1 MWSFFVFY
9 RFCRGLQGFILFSII
24 VFQSIYQS
32 MYAFLGLLKGSHF
45 SSEVPIFQN
54 LNLIIMNDFKLSIL
68 FVLQKVKTNKKG
80 ECPLRCRLTFS
91 KNRREFSTG
100 IFINPDNWD
109 SGKQKAI
116 PTNKENTI
124 LNNKVSLIRQQ
135 IDKAFLMLQILPN
148 EFDVDDIFRKYKGED
163 SKEEI
168 TILGAYDLH
177 NDKTKKLIGIDF
189 NQLSWS
195 RYVESRRKVALF
207 ITKFYKRKDIR
218 LKDLDLKFIQDLE
231 YFFKTELNLKQATVY
246 RSIQRVKKIIQ
257 FAISENYLKKDP
269 FHLYKNK
276 KYKTVI
282 VYLTDEELKKLE
294 KHNFSQKRLQ
304 QVKDLFIFCCY
315 TGLAYTE
322 MSTLSTKNIEI
333 GFDGNEW
340 IHMIRKKTN
349 KKISIPIL
357 PRAKEILNK
366 YNNELPN
373 ISNQKFNSYLKE
385 ISELLSIDK
394 KLTHHIARKTF
405 ATTVLLYNNVP
416 MEVVSELLGHSNMN
430 ITQAHYGK
438 VVLKKVSKEIGKLNS
453 SLDCL

>member
-1 MWSFFVFY
+1 MNNY
-9 RFCRGLQGFILFSII
+9 KLAILF
-24 VFQSIYQS
+24 
-32 MYAFLGLLKGSHF
+32 FLKRNRINKIGKC
-45 SSEVPIFQN
+45 PI
-54 LNLIIMNDFKLSIL
+54 
-68 FVLQKVKTNKKG
+68 
-80 ECPLRCRLTFS
+80 RCRVTF
-91 KNRREFSTG
+91 KKTRKEFSTG
-100 IFINPDNWD
+100 IFINPDYWN
-109 SGKQKAI
+109 SGKQKAS
-116 PTNKENTI
+116 PSSTENTI
-124 LNNKVSLIRQQ
+124 LNNKLSLIYQQ
-135 IDKAFLMLQILPN
+135 IDTAFLMLQILPN
-148 EFDVDDIFRKYKGED
+148 DFDVDDIYRKYKGED

-168 TILGAYDLH
+168 SILGAYDLH

-207 ITKFYKRKDIR
+207 ITKSYKRKDVR
-218 LKDLDLKFIQDLE
+218 LKDLDLKFIKDLE
-231 YFFKTELNLKQATVY
+231 YFFKTELKLKQATVY

-257 FAISENYLKKDP
+257 FAIAENYLKKDP

-282 VYLTDEELKKLE
+282 VYLTDEELKRLE
-294 KHNFSQKRLQ
+294 KHTFNQIRLQ
-304 QVKDLFIFCCY
+304 QVKDLFVFCCY

-322 MSTLSTKNIEI
+322 MTTLTTNNIEI

-340 IHMIRKKTN
+340 IQMIRKKTN
-349 KKISIPIL
+349 RAISIPVL
-357 PRAKEILNK
+357 PKAKEILEK
-366 YNNELPN
+366 YGNELPK

-385 ISELLSIDK
+385 ISALLSIDK

-438 VVLKKVSKEIGKLNS
+438 IVQRKVSDEMKNLHSKLVENKTP
-453 SLDCL
+453 LL

>member
-1 MWSFFVFY
+1 MNNYKLAVLFF
-9 RFCRGLQGFILFSII
+9 LQRNRI
-24 VFQSIYQS
+24 
-32 MYAFLGLLKGSHF
+32 
-45 SSEVPIFQN
+45 
-54 LNLIIMNDFKLSIL
+54 
-68 FVLQKVKTNKKG
+68 NKKG
-80 ECPLRCRLTFS
+80 KCPIRCRVTFLKS
-91 KNRREFSTG
+91 RKEFSTG
-100 IFINPDNWD
+100 IFINPDYWD
-109 SGKQKAI
+109 SGKQLAI
-116 PTNKENTI
+116 PPSNKENII
-124 LNNKVSLIRQQ
+124 LNNKLSLIHQQ

-148 EFDVDDIFRKYKGED
+148 DFDVDDIYRKYKGED

-177 NDKTKKLIGIDF
+177 NEKTKKLIGIDF
-189 NQLSWS
+189 NKLSWT

-207 ITKFYKRKDIR
+207 ITKFYKRKDVR

-231 YFFKTELNLKQATVY
+231 YFFKTELKLRQATVY

-257 FAISENYLKKDP
+257 FAISDNYLKTDP
-269 FHLYKNK
+269 FHLYRNK

-282 VYLTDEELKKLE
+282 VYLTDEELKSLE
-294 KHNFSQKRLQ
+294 KHTFSQVRLQ

-315 TGLAYTE
+315 TGLAYHE
-322 MSTLSTKNIEI
+322 MSTLTTKNVEI
-333 GFDGNEW
+333 GFDGKEW
-340 IHMIRKKTN
+340 IQMIRKKTN
-349 KKISIPIL
+349 KKISVPIL
-357 PRAKEILNK
+357 PKAREILNK
-366 YNNELPN
+366 YNDELPS

-438 VVLKKVSKEIGKLNS
+438 VVQRKVSEQINILKNKL
-453 SLDCL
+453 